1 MDRQYIKNYLKI
13 VLNGKRRMSKLNEFL
28 IKNDDEDND

>member
-13 VLNGKRRMSKLNEFL
+13 VLNGKRRMSKLNEVF
-28 IKNDDEDND
+28 IKNDYDNNY

>member
-13 VLNGKRRMSKLNEFL
+13 VLNGKRRMSKLNEFF

>member
-13 VLNGKRRMSKLNEFL
+13 VLNGKRRMSKLNEVF
-28 IKNDDEDND
+28 IKNGDGDND